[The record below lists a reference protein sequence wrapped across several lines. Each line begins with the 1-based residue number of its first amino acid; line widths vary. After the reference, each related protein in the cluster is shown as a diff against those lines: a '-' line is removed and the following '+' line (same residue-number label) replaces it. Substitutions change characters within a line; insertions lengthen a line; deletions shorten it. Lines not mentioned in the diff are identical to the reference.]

1 MFTKRSWEGFYDSF
15 IVTGAVLVIFAALFI
30 KNKGGQELPIAV
42 GILILGLVLLAFGVY
57 SRVKRYQETHE
68 DTNYEIDQTKE
79 YIFTMQTSQ
88 DHIETVNNYSQ
99 IEEAIKNLDKMK
111 QGCVEIRIQPPMG
124 GIKQINVFYWDKD
137 AYAHTYIL
145 QERDKGEGYW
155 VCTCDKAIGALN
167 DLKRLYVKHKPIEYR
182 LYHRKETEVR

>member
-1 MFTKRSWEGFYDSF
+1 M
-15 IVTGAVLVIFAALFI
+15 
-30 KNKGGQELPIAV
+30 
-42 GILILGLVLLAFGVY
+42 AFGVY

-111 QGCVEIRIQPPMG
+111 QGCVE
-124 GIKQINVFYWDKD
+124 W
-137 AYAHTYIL
+137 
-145 QERDKGEGYW
+145 
-155 VCTCDKAIGALN
+155 
-167 DLKRLYVKHKPIEYR
+167 
-182 LYHRKETEVR
+182 